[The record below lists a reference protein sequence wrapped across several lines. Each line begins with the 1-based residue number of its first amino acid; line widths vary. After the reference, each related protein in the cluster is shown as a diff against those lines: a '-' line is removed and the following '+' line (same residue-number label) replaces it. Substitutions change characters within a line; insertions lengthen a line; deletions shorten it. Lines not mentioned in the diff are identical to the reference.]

1 MGIWVTAS
9 ELAERYVGSIGLKV
23 PSTSDFS
30 VRYVQGIRFRLI
42 NGSTVWSGSVSFDAG
57 GTRPVSYGALRKG
70 GSLKDAQLALDMI
83 EGGKASATL
92 EALLGDYGVSDE
104 A

>member
-1 MGIWVTAS
+1 MAQLSGAARYHLTP
-9 ELAERYVGSIGLKV
+9 EERAQFHMAL
-23 PSTSDFS
+23 FA
-30 VRYVQGIRFRLI
+30 RLLQE
-42 NGSTVWSGSVSFDAG
+42 V
-57 GTRPVSYGALRKG
+57 KG

-83 EGGKASATL
+83 EGGKASGTL